1 MKVTDSHECRSCHAF
16 ESMDE
21 TEQTK
26 FSRKKH
32 AKAELEGKH
41 ALIVIGV
48 QPMKCPL
55 SLANKVFN
63 CYFHNT

>member
-16 ESMDE
+16 ESMDA

-32 AKAELEGKH
+32 AKAELEGKN

-48 QPMKCPL
+48 
-55 SLANKVFN
+55 
-63 CYFHNT
+63 